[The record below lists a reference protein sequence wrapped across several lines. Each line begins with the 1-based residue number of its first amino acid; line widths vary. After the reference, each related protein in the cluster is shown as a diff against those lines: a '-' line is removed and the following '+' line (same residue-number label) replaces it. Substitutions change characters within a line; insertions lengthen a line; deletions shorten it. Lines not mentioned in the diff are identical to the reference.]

1 MTIVSV
7 WIIPDFI
14 AVARTCVPVPAVT
27 LRCEKGCCSATTIP
41 LRVCKAIIGHKSQG
55 QSIGDGQAWT
65 KAVVGLPCK
74 RNKTPG
80 LEQVSIS
87 RATSL
92 SVLAIDDTEEQ
103 ATYEQLMSIG
113 KGRAYDKRREFEQT
127 LRPLAE
133 ESQLYF
139 HQRIVDMDPNRDS
152 QTFNGGFDAVVALY
166 RSFTNTSAQ
175 SNDT

>member
-1 MTIVSV
+1 M
-7 WIIPDFI
+7 
-14 AVARTCVPVPAVT
+14 
-27 LRCEKGCCSATTIP
+27 
-41 LRVCKAIIGHKSQG
+41 CKAISSHRSQG
-55 QSIGDGQAWT
+55 QSVGEGHAWT
-65 KAVVGLPCK
+65 KVVVGLPCK

-127 LRPLAE
+127 LQPLAE

-152 QTFNGGFDAVVALY
+152 PTFNGGFDAVVAFY
-166 RSFTNTSAQ
+166 RSLTNTSAQ